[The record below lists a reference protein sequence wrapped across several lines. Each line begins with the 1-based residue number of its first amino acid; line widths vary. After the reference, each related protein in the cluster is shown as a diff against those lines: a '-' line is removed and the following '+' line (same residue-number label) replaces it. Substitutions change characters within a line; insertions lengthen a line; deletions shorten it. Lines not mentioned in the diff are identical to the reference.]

1 MAKPHGL
8 HGEVVVALSTNR
20 PERVA
25 KGTVLQTDDGPL
37 TITASRPHQHRWIV
51 RFAGVDTREA
61 AEALHGV
68 VLSAEP
74 LDDPD
79 ALWVHEL
86 IGATVVDQ
94 HGTEHGPVTSVEVN
108 PASDLLVLEGGGLV
122 PLTFVVDHVDGRI
135 TVDIPDGL
143 L

>member
-1 MAKPHGL
+1 VL
-8 HGEVVVALSTNR
+8 HT
-20 PERVA
+20 ER
-25 KGTVLQTDDGPL
+25 GPL
-37 TITASRPHQHRWIV
+37 TITASRPHQNRHIV

-61 AEALHGV
+61 ADALHGV

-86 IGATVVDQ
+86 IGSTVVDQ
-94 HGTEHGPVTSVEVN
+94 HGTEHGVVTAVELN

-122 PLTFVVDHVDGRI
+122 PLTFVVTHDGRRI
-135 TVDIPDGL
+135 TVDAPDGL
-143 L
+143 LG

>member
-1 MAKPHGL
+1 MRIDVFTIFPDLVGAFT
-8 HGEVVVALSTNR
+8 GESLVGKAVGDGHLDL
-20 PERVA
+20 RVH
-25 KGTVLQTDDGPL
+25 D
-37 TITASRPHQHRWIV
+37 
-51 RFAGVDTREA
+51 
-61 AEALHGV
+61 
-68 VLSAEP
+68 
-74 LDDPD
+74 
-79 ALWVHEL
+79 L